1 MPKSKKVPRDG
12 VYTGRITECTD
23 EVFKIANFLRD
34 LPDVRKICFD
44 PIITGLRCRS
54 GLVKIT
60 CDQNCITLKVTAG
73 NSSQTIFIYPTSVD
87 GIRETLE
94 AMLHDKLGMTIN
106 KHA

>member
-1 MPKSKKVPRDG
+1 MSKEKKVVRDG

-44 PIITGLRCRS
+44 PMRTGLRRPS

-60 CDQNCITLKVTAG
+60 CDQNRITLKVTAG
-73 NSSQTIFIYPTSVD
+73 SCSQKIFIYPTSVD

-94 AMLHDKLGMTIN
+94 AMLRDKLGMTIN
-106 KHA
+106 EHA